1 MSAKAE
7 LPLGVT
13 LSADIEHRPDRA
25 QPYRARVRWIEPTT
39 RIRRS
44 KSEAFSTESAARGWI
59 ETLQRLAAA
68 GVTPVTATM
77 PLNEYGESVMT
88 LATRGLEPKTLDPY
102 LAGWRRRVVPTL
114 GHLAVRMV
122 SHGAVDRAG
131 SLTSAAAQR

>member
-1 MSAKAE
+1 VSAKAE

-59 ETLQRLAAA
+59 ETLQRLAAD

-77 PLNEYGESVMT
+77 TLNEYGESVMT
-88 LATRGLEPKTLDPY
+88 LATRGL
-102 LAGWRRRVVPTL
+102 
-114 GHLAVRMV
+114 
-122 SHGAVDRAG
+122 
-131 SLTSAAAQR
+131 